1 VLCEIV
7 HPPLT
12 VLSRDIMAYGARAAE
27 RLLALVDGDSV
38 RSFEDATPRLITRGS
53 TARPPA

>member
-1 VLCEIV
+1 
-7 HPPLT
+7 

-27 RLLALVDGDSV
+27 RLLALLGGDSV
-38 RSFEDATPRLITRGS
+38 ADFEDALPRLIIRGS